1 MANIC
6 AVLRGQISTSSS
18 RPFFRLT
25 ISYIMKSEIKKVYFV
40 PHKYIWNIWMTLKC
54 GVKLTT
60 PKGTPLMAL
69 CIDFDLK
76 AKVTLFNPNFS
87 FFRPSFLVFF
97 SSISFIFFSKSHFFR
112 PSFTFMANSSPK
124 SLFSLSFTFS
134 GKPRFRFVRSNF
146 CLSKFYFKAKVLPI
160 MPKFHLFFLKHSF
173 IL

>member
-1 MANIC
+1 
-6 AVLRGQISTSSS
+6 
-18 RPFFRLT
+18 
-25 ISYIMKSEIKKVYFV
+25 
-40 PHKYIWNIWMTLKC
+40 MTLKC

-87 FFRPSFLVFF
+87 FFRPSFIVFF
-97 SSISFIFFSKSHFFR
+97 SSINFIFFSKSHFFR
-112 PSFTFMANSSPK
+112 PSFTFMANSSPM

-134 GKPRFRFVRSNF
+134 GKPQFCVVRPNF
-146 CLSKFYFKAKVLPI
+146 CLPKFYFKAKVLPI